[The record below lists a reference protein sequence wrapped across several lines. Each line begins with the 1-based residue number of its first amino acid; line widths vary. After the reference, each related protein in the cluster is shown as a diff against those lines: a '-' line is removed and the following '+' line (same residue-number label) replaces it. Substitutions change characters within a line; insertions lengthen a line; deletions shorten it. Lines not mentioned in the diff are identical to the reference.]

1 MIMEHLFK
9 VNSYLLK
16 VIQSIINIVQ
26 GLGLMFRPIYSI
38 NLLTLSNLQ
47 NSIFHQFLG
56 VKITSRENS
65 LFKIGAS
72 FYSSYCKRIN
82 TLKSYLHFLFIEF
95 NKFHMILN
103 WRHFEIMRSY

>member
-1 MIMEHLFK
+1 MEHLFK

-16 VIQSIINIVQ
+16 VIQPIIHIVL
-26 GLGLMFRPIYSI
+26 GLGLICGFRAFYRI

-47 NSIFHQFLG
+47 NSIFHRFSG

-82 TLKSYLHFLFIEF
+82 MLKS
-95 NKFHMILN
+95 
-103 WRHFEIMRSY
+103 